1 MAKKEKE
8 QKPMLNLDGTE
19 YDVESMSD
27 EQKAMMNHIADLSR
41 KIDTM
46 QFNMQQ
52 LQFGKS
58 AFVNALKESLEKKEE
73 EAQASSFIK
82 GEKMPEQ
89 WVELGFAG
97 LSATILFMTFK
108 WMTNELNKKIDDLH
122 DIIIK
127 LIDAKNVMVDKFQE
141 LNDEVT
147 DQLNYIEAKLGNG
160 RGSKQRRRTGK

>member
-73 EAQASSFIK
+73 EAEAFSLTK
-82 GEKMPEQ
+82 G
-89 WVELGFAG
+89 
-97 LSATILFMTFK
+97 
-108 WMTNELNKKIDDLH
+108 
-122 DIIIK
+122 
-127 LIDAKNVMVDKFQE
+127 
-141 LNDEVT
+141 
-147 DQLNYIEAKLGNG
+147 
-160 RGSKQRRRTGK
+160 

>member
-1 MAKKEKE
+1 
-8 QKPMLNLDGTE
+8 
-19 YDVESMSD
+19 
-27 EQKAMMNHIADLSR
+27 
-41 KIDTM
+41 
-46 QFNMQQ
+46 
-52 LQFGKS
+52 
-58 AFVNALKESLEKKEE
+58 
-73 EAQASSFIK
+73 
-82 GEKMPEQ
+82 MPEQ

-122 DIIIK
+122 EIIIK

-160 RGSKQRRRTGK
+160 RGSKQRRKSGK

>member
-1 MAKKEKE
+1 
-8 QKPMLNLDGTE
+8 
-19 YDVESMSD
+19 
-27 EQKAMMNHIADLSR
+27 
-41 KIDTM
+41 
-46 QFNMQQ
+46 
-52 LQFGKS
+52 
-58 AFVNALKESLEKKEE
+58 
-73 EAQASSFIK
+73 
-82 GEKMPEQ
+82 MPDQ

-122 DIIIK
+122 EIIIK

-160 RGSKQRRRTGK
+160 RGSKQRRRSGK

>member
-1 MAKKEKE
+1 
-8 QKPMLNLDGTE
+8 
-19 YDVESMSD
+19 
-27 EQKAMMNHIADLSR
+27 
-41 KIDTM
+41 
-46 QFNMQQ
+46 
-52 LQFGKS
+52 
-58 AFVNALKESLEKKEE
+58 
-73 EAQASSFIK
+73 
-82 GEKMPEQ
+82 MPDQ

-122 DIIIK
+122 EIIIK
-127 LIDAKNVMVDKFQE
+127 LIDAKNVMVDKFQV

>member
-1 MAKKEKE
+1 
-8 QKPMLNLDGTE
+8 
-19 YDVESMSD
+19 
-27 EQKAMMNHIADLSR
+27 
-41 KIDTM
+41 
-46 QFNMQQ
+46 
-52 LQFGKS
+52 
-58 AFVNALKESLEKKEE
+58 
-73 EAQASSFIK
+73 
-82 GEKMPEQ
+82 MPEQ

-97 LSATILFMTFK
+97 LSATILFITFK

-160 RGSKQRRRTGK
+160 RGSKQRRRSGK

>member
-52 LQFGKS
+52 LQFGKR
-58 AFVNALKESLEKKEE
+58 AVVKALKESLEKKEE
-73 EAQASSFIK
+73 EAEAFSLTK
-82 GEKMPEQ
+82 G
-89 WVELGFAG
+89 
-97 LSATILFMTFK
+97 
-108 WMTNELNKKIDDLH
+108 
-122 DIIIK
+122 
-127 LIDAKNVMVDKFQE
+127 
-141 LNDEVT
+141 
-147 DQLNYIEAKLGNG
+147 
-160 RGSKQRRRTGK
+160 

>member
-46 QFNMQQ
+46 QFNMQR

-73 EAQASSFIK
+73 EA
-82 GEKMPEQ
+82 
-89 WVELGFAG
+89 
-97 LSATILFMTFK
+97 
-108 WMTNELNKKIDDLH
+108 
-122 DIIIK
+122 
-127 LIDAKNVMVDKFQE
+127 
-141 LNDEVT
+141 
-147 DQLNYIEAKLGNG
+147 
-160 RGSKQRRRTGK
+160 